1 MAWSVLDVCFF
12 LRCLCL
18 MAWSHL
24 AISCRVK
31 DLHLQLLVCQKLQFV
46 LTPLHRS
53 EDRAGM
59 PVSFPE
65 GMVSGRPRS
74 GLSMSV
80 FFIE

>member
-1 MAWSVLDVCFF
+1 VDARNYF

-24 AISCRVK
+24 ALSCRVQN
-31 DLHLQLLVCQKLQFV
+31 LHLHLFVCQKLQPM

-53 EDRAGM
+53 EDHAGM
-59 PVSFPE
+59 PVSFPK
-65 GMVSGRPRS
+65 GMVMGRPRS
-74 GLSMSV
+74 GLSMPI